1 MKASLTF
8 LQKLAYTLIS
18 ICLIILLLYHAQSFF
33 IPVAFAALFTL
44 LLISPANAFE
54 KWGISRGIS
63 ALLAVLLAII
73 LVLIVFYFISSQII
87 GFKSDLPKVGQ
98 QLYIAISD
106 LENWAQ
112 QHFHISDQHF
122 KKLIDSVTTQSMTST
137 SAIVGSTFS
146 TLSNVLVYLVLI
158 PIYTFLLLLYRHI
171 VMGFFVKSFGNAHA
185 LTVIDVLHKIRM
197 IIKDYVFGLL
207 IELLIV
213 AVLNYIGLLILGV
226 QYAILLA
233 VVAAILN
240 LIPYLGIYTATLLS
254 MLITYTNNTPN
265 AVLGV
270 AIVMIV
276 VHLIDSNILLPKVV
290 GSKVK
295 INALATIL
303 GVVAGSLLWG
313 IPGMFLALP
322 ILAILKI
329 IFDSVEP
336 LQSWG
341 YLLGDDSDNSE
352 HVHKKRKNILMHLFK
367 KNTGSKN
374 SKNHNA

>member
-63 ALLAVLLAII
+63 ALLAVLLTII
-73 LVLIVFYFISSQII
+73 LVLIIFYFISSQII

-98 QLYIAISD
+98 QLYIAITD
-106 LENWAQ
+106 LENRAQ
-112 QHFHISDQHF
+112 QRFHVSDQHL
-122 KKLIDSVTTQSMTST
+122 KKFIDSVTIQSMTST

-146 TLSNVLVYLVLI
+146 TLSNVLMYLVLI

-171 VMGFFVKSFGNAHA
+171 VVGFFVKSFGNAHA
-185 LTVIDVLHKIRM
+185 LSVIGVLHRIRL
-197 IIKDYVFGLL
+197 IIKDYIFGLL

-213 AVLNYIGLLILGV
+213 AILNYIGLLILGI

-254 MLITYTNNTPN
+254 MLITYTSNTPA

-303 GVVAGSLLWG
+303 GVVVGSLLWG

-329 IFDSVEP
+329 IFDSVES
-336 LQSWG
+336 LQPWG
-341 YLLGDDSDNSE
+341 YLLGDENGHTTNNPSNKSNQFFMRLF
-352 HVHKKRKNILMHLFK
+352 RKFHIFN
-367 KNTGSKN
+367 KNMPK
-374 SKNHNA
+374 